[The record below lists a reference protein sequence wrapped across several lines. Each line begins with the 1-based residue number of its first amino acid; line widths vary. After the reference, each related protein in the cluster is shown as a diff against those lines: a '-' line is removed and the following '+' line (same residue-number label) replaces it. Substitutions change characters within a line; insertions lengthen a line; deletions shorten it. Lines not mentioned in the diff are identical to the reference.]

1 MSTGTGRRAARV
13 LVVTNPASGAGADVR
28 DEVLRAG
35 EPWAERWS
43 VEETRAPGHAT
54 ELVADAVRAGRGE
67 LDVVLVAGGDGTVR
81 EAAEGIA
88 RGLGRW
94 PAGAPDGG
102 GDPGAPT
109 PALAIA
115 PCGRGN
121 SAYAALW
128 GETPWRESLARSLA
142 GDARVREIDLIRIA
156 EVDRGTVLG
165 VNTGLIARVAAITA
179 KLPADA
185 GEERYWGAAAEVLG
199 DMRYDAGRVTVDGE
213 TLIEGPLALATVGG
227 VRRFGGGAFEL
238 LPRSVLDDGLLDV
251 CAVGELDD
259 PALQELAGKVP
270 AGAHLGHPAVRYG
283 QGTLA
288 CIERSDG
295 EPLAFEHDGDPY
307 DVGERVTLELVPSAC
322 PVLAEP
328 A

>member
-1 MSTGTGRRAARV
+1 MSTGTRAARV
-13 LVVTNPASGAGADVR
+13 LVVTNPVSGAGAEVR

-35 EPWAERWS
+35 ERQAEGWS
-43 VEETRAPGHAT
+43 VAETRGPGHAT
-54 ELVADAVRAGRGE
+54 ELVADAVRDGRGE

-94 PAGAPDGG
+94 PGG
-102 GDPGAPT
+102 GGAGGGEAA

-128 GETPWRESLARSLA
+128 GDLPWQDALERSL
-142 GDARVREIDLIRIA
+142 GGEARVREIDLIRIA
-156 EVDRGTVLG
+156 ELDRGTVLG

-179 KLPADA
+179 QLPADA
-185 GEERYWGAAAEVLG
+185 GEDRYWGAVAEVIG
-199 DMRYDAGRVTVDGE
+199 EMRHDPGRVSVDGE
-213 TLIEGPLALATVGG
+213 TVLEGPVALATVGG

-238 LPRSVLDDGLLDV
+238 LPRSVLDDGRLDV
-251 CAVGELDD
+251 CAVGELDQ
-259 PALQELAGKVP
+259 PGLQDLAGRVP
-270 AGAHLGHPAVRYG
+270 AGAHLDHPAVRYA
-283 QGTLA
+283 QGTRA
-288 CIERSDG
+288 CVERSDG

-322 PVLAEP
+322 PVLAGP